1 MGDSLSIVLKPH
13 PSDPEDKYDH
23 WVSSLSLSNIKI
35 EKEKSLSSL
44 IAWSD
49 IVVGCE
55 TYAMVVALYAKK
67 RVISALP
74 RNAHNCRLPFDE
86 IERLNQVN

>member
-13 PSDPEDKYDH
+13 PSDPENKYDH

-35 EKEKSLSSL
+35 EKEKSLASL

-67 RVISALP
+67 KVISSLP
-74 RNAHNCRLPFDE
+74 RYAHNCRLPFDE
-86 IERLNQVN
+86 IERLNQMN